1 MSAAWL
7 LLRLAVATGV
17 VLLPGFLVARALGL
31 RGLSAALAWTLA
43 LLFGALVVV
52 FAAGTGISLALALL
66 LACGAAA
73 LPFARAWRRE
83 QVPGWRLAALAGALL
98 GVLLWHVAG
107 EIGGDGLFHLA
118 RVRKL
123 ADLGAL
129 SLHRVDEFPDG
140 GLHPGYAFPLWHG
153 LLALVARLAGTDP
166 AGVVLHEA
174 TVLAPLSVLAWY
186 EAGWALFRR
195 AWAAGATAGAAVA
208 LVAMAPGHGGAFTAL
223 ALPATAARQLLV
235 PAALALALETVRRPG
250 RARAATTAAAGLAL
264 AVVHPTYA
272 LFLLL
277 PFAGFLVVRWSW
289 ARADVRSGIA
299 AVAALALPAAA
310 FGAWL
315 LPLVRETAS
324 VGPGAAERA
333 RALRQYASQLVVS
346 SPDSFHLA
354 PQVLAR
360 SGAVAVAALALVPL
374 AGLAARRRWAA
385 YVVGGSLA
393 VLAVVLAAAP
403 FVPFSDLVSLSQ
415 ARRYAGFV
423 PFAFAFA
430 GGMGVAAR
438 LLGPLSVPAALAA
451 GIVLQR
457 AYAGDFGY
465 VLRGDSPAWP
475 AWTALAGGAV
485 AGLAGLALGRRPP
498 VAGAA
503 GLAAAAFLLPVYVH
517 GLAGWSPS
525 AARPA
530 SPLTRGLVRALRE
543 RVPEGATVYAD
554 PETSYRIA
562 AVAPVYVCVA
572 PPGHV
577 ADTKAN
583 RPYARVD
590 AFRRFARTGDLSVPR
605 ACGADWLVVDRTR
618 FRPPP
623 LTSAWRRYA
632 DERYGLYW
640 LPPSR

>member
-52 FAAGTGISLALALL
+52 FAAGTGVSLALALL

-73 LPFARAWRRE
+73 LPFARGWRRE

-235 PAALALALETVRRPG
+235 PAALALAL
-250 RARAATTAAAGLAL
+250 
-264 AVVHPTYA
+264 
-272 LFLLL
+272 
-277 PFAGFLVVRWSW
+277 
-289 ARADVRSGIA
+289 
-299 AVAALALPAAA
+299 
-310 FGAWL
+310 
-315 LPLVRETAS
+315 
-324 VGPGAAERA
+324 
-333 RALRQYASQLVVS
+333 
-346 SPDSFHLA
+346 
-354 PQVLAR
+354 
-360 SGAVAVAALALVPL
+360 
-374 AGLAARRRWAA
+374 
-385 YVVGGSLA
+385 
-393 VLAVVLAAAP
+393 
-403 FVPFSDLVSLSQ
+403 
-415 ARRYAGFV
+415 
-423 PFAFAFA
+423 
-430 GGMGVAAR
+430 
-438 LLGPLSVPAALAA
+438 
-451 GIVLQR
+451 
-457 AYAGDFGY
+457 
-465 VLRGDSPAWP
+465 
-475 AWTALAGGAV
+475 
-485 AGLAGLALGRRPP
+485 
-498 VAGAA
+498 
-503 GLAAAAFLLPVYVH
+503 
-517 GLAGWSPS
+517 
-525 AARPA
+525 
-530 SPLTRGLVRALRE
+530 
-543 RVPEGATVYAD
+543 
-554 PETSYRIA
+554 
-562 AVAPVYVCVA
+562 
-572 PPGHV
+572 
-577 ADTKAN
+577 
-583 RPYARVD
+583 
-590 AFRRFARTGDLSVPR
+590 
-605 ACGADWLVVDRTR
+605 
-618 FRPPP
+618 
-623 LTSAWRRYA
+623 
-632 DERYGLYW
+632 
-640 LPPSR
+640 